1 MQFIIVPVN
10 MRDYC
15 CCGDMAPGNI
25 DDVVVGMES
34 DAANYFLN
42 SEWEYLDGCHVFTQV
57 CYS

>member
-1 MQFIIVPVN
+1 

-42 SEWEYLDGCHVFTQV
+42 SEWEYLDGCYVFTQV